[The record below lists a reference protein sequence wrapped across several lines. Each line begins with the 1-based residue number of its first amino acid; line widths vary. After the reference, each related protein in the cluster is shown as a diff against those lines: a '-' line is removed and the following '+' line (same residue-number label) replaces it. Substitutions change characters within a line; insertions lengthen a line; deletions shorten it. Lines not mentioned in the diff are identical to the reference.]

1 MIEKERKELEASKP
15 DFPRAMGVMD
25 GPKPADQA
33 INLRGSHW
41 TLGPIV
47 PRGFLHAIT
56 VKNPPVDSRRA
67 ERPAAVRRVVDAAG
81 PSSHQPRHGQ
91 SHLALAFWPWNRPHH
106 G

>member
-1 MIEKERKELEASKP
+1 MRPDDSRKFFPTAALDQLAMIEKERKELEASKP

-56 VKNPPVDSRRA
+56 VKNPPVIP
-67 ERPAAVRRVVDAAG
+67 EGQAAG
-81 PSSHQPRHGQ
+81 CSSPSG
-91 SHLALAFWPWNRPHH
+91 
-106 G
+106 